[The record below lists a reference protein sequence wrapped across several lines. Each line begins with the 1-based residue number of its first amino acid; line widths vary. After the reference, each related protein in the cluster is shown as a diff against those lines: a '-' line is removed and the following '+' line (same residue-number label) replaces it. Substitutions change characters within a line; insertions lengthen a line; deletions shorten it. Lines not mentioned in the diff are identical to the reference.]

1 MKTITPLVVC
11 LLSIGTSYSQSPYAE
26 GIDTILWIDDLELQ
40 TFTTDNLGNVYLIYE
55 NEIKKIAPYPQSQ
68 GLTISFSEPPLGRVA
83 SVDAFNPMR
92 ILVRYQPFNQLI
104 LLDNK
109 LNKIQQAFQLEDIGL
124 MDVQLASMTTQNRIW
139 LYDQVLDQVMLYNPR
154 LESIEFSTQNL
165 TQLLGQENTPVYLQS
180 DATGLYIYAPETGLM
195 VFDVFGNFVKNVAV
209 RNLKSVQVKDRK
221 LIGLDGRNILISGL
235 TVNFIRRIELPFKEP
250 VKSIR
255 VENQLMF
262 LHFEG
267 KGLLIALFPG

>member
-1 MKTITPLVVC
+1 MRKIALFIVY
-11 LLSIGTSYSQSPYAE
+11 LLFSAKSNSQGLYAE
-26 GIDTILWIDDLELQ
+26 GIDTVLWIDDRQLQ
-40 TFTTDNLGNVYLIYE
+40 LFTTDNLGNVYLIYE
-55 NEIKKIAPYPQSQ
+55 NEIKKIVPYPQFH
-68 GLTISFSEPPLGRVA
+68 GVTISFSDPPLGRIA

-109 LNKIQQAFQLEDIGL
+109 LNKIQQPLQLEDLGL

-139 LYDQVLDQVMLYNPR
+139 LYDQVLDQVVLYNPR
-154 LESIEFSTQNL
+154 IESIEFSTQNL

-180 DATGLYIYAPETGLM
+180 DASGLYVYAPETGLM
-195 VFDVFGNFVKNVAV
+195 VFDVFGNFVKNIPI
-209 RNLKSVQVKDRK
+209 RNLKSVQIKDKK

-235 TVNFIRRIELPFKEP
+235 TVSYIRRIELPFKDP
-250 VKSIR
+250 IKSVRI
-255 VENQLMF
+255 ENQLMF
-262 LHFEG
+262 IHFEE